1 MVHYSLMLELDQ
13 CSFTPLV
20 FTATVG
26 MAEERRRYHSRLAEL
41 LSTKKGE
48 DYSTIMSWIRAK
60 VSLALLRSA
69 LLCLRGSRCTRRAP
83 ITTLK
88 SIRN

>member
-41 LSTKKGE
+41 LPTKKGE
-48 DYSTIMSWIRAK
+48 DYNTTMSGF
-60 VSLALLRSA
+60 V
-69 LLCLRGSRCTRRAP
+69 T
-83 ITTLK
+83 K
-88 SIRN
+88 SHLPS